1 MSWLRAD
8 WYFTGYRC
16 QKVAKENGKGWTRI
30 YIYEGEY
37 YGYGNEGEDCRKVK
51 CGYAVFGVWILL
63 AYLSAAFSNAT
74 GNKIAYIGV
83 TFLIALLPLLYLAAG
98 LTCSLLQKK
107 KMTYRG
113 YCVSYKRI
121 QRSAKFMIGILC
133 IPLLLE
139 GIFLMNNQAFLA
151 QGSEIRFLGSMLLCM
166 AGLIFL
172 LIFMKKKRCQ
182 IL

>member
-16 QKVAKENGKGWTRI
+16 QKVAKKNGKGWTRV

-37 YGYGNEGEDCRKVK
+37 YGYGSEGEDCGKVK
-51 CGYAVFGVWILL
+51 FGYALFGAWILL
-63 AYLSAAFSNAT
+63 TYLFAAFSNAA

-83 TFLIALLPLLYLAAG
+83 TFLVALLPLLYLMAG
-98 LTCSLLQKK
+98 LICALLQKK
-107 KMTYRG
+107 RMTYRG

-121 QRSAKFMIGILC
+121 LRSARIMIGILC

-139 GIFLMNNQAFLA
+139 GIFLMNNQAFLTRKN
-151 QGSEIRFLGSMLLCM
+151 EICFFSSMLFCM

-172 LIFMKKKRCQ
+172 LLFMKKKRCQ